1 MFKFKKAAVS
11 IGIGLS
17 IGLVLTAGIFLLKYS
32 IHGKFPPGT
41 AISGI
46 DVSYK
51 TPQEATSI
59 LEQAR
64 DTYVTTE
71 LEITLGEKTVSL
83 TPEELGV
90 DILVKETIQVIK
102 ETDATKVSVLELFG
116 RKNQDPTTINVLT
129 KIDHEKLI
137 AVVEESFELSDI
149 APKEASLY
157 IEEGVILIE
166 EGESGQAVNEDE
178 IIAILKESAKQLV
191 PEEVVIELEEKEP
204 EITKE
209 MLEEQIP
216 EIQEALEFEFAL
228 LDPIYSDDWYVKL
241 IDYMDWVTFVEKEE
255 VSIENL
261 LTGESE
267 KKIVLEIDQD
277 ALNIFVDEEISQW
290 LDLPADP
297 VNIYFDENEE
307 VVIEGK
313 GNNGLEIQRGDLKK
327 AIELAVE
334 NRIAEVP
341 IPVLEIEPE
350 INISEEL
357 QELGVV
363 ERIGIG
369 HSSYYGS
376 TANRVH
382 NIKTASAKHNGTL
395 VAPGEE
401 FSFNGNLGAVDGT
414 TGYRKELVIKPEG
427 TIPEYG
433 GGVCQVST
441 TMYRAALLTGLPI
454 TERHEHSYA
463 VSYYS
468 QVMGHGMDATIYLGG
483 ANLKFMNDTE
493 NHILIQAYT
502 VDDYEL
508 YFVVYGTDDGRS
520 VEMDGPYTSNYHG
533 AGATVYIDTA
543 TLPVG
548 STKQVEVSHTGF
560 NVLWYRYV
568 TKGDGEVITEEITT
582 NYRATPAKILVG
594 TAPVAE

>member
-1 MFKFKKAAVS
+1 MFKFKKTAVS

-17 IGLVLTAGIFLLKYS
+17 IGLVVTVGVFLLKAS

-41 AISGI
+41 TISGI

-51 TPQEATSI
+51 TPHEATSI
-59 LEQAR
+59 LEKAR
-64 DTYVTTE
+64 KDYITAE
-71 LEITLGEKTVSL
+71 LEITLEGKTVKL

-90 DILVKETIQVIK
+90 DILVDETIQVIK
-102 ETDATKVSVLELFG
+102 ETDATKVSILELFSH
-116 RKNQDPTTINVLT
+116 KNQDPTSINVLT

-137 AVVEESFELSDI
+137 ATVEKTFELSDI

-157 IEEGVILIE
+157 VENGEILIE
-166 EGESGQAVNEDE
+166 EGETGKVLKENEM
-178 IIAILKESAKQLV
+178 IATLKESAKQLV
-191 PEEVVIELEEKEP
+191 PEKISVELEEIEP

-216 EIQEALEFEFAL
+216 EIQEALEYEFAL
-228 LDPIYSDDWYVKL
+228 LDPIYSDDWYIRL

-255 VSIENL
+255 VSLENL

-267 KKIVLEIDQD
+267 KKIVIEINQE
-277 ALNIFVDEEISQW
+277 ALNIFIDEEISKW
-290 LDLPADP
+290 LDKPPDP
-297 VNIYFDENEE
+297 VNIYFDENKE
-307 VVIEGK
+307 VVVEGK
-313 GNNGLEIQRGDLKK
+313 GNNGLEIQRANLKK

-334 NRIAEVP
+334 NRIAQVP

-357 QELGVV
+357 QELGIV
-363 ERIGIG
+363 ERIGTG

-376 TANRVH
+376 PANRVH
-382 NIKTASAKHNGTL
+382 NIKVAAEEHNGTL

-401 FSFNGNLGAVDGT
+401 FSFNNNLGAVDGT

-441 TMYRAALLTGLPI
+441 TMFRAILLSGLPV

-483 ANLKFMNDTE
+483 ADLKFMNDTE

-502 VDDYEL
+502 QDDYEL
-508 YFVVYGTDDGRS
+508 YFVFYGTDDGRT

-533 AGATVYIDTA
+533 SGPTIYVETDKLAEGA
-543 TLPVG
+543 
-548 STKQVEVSHTGF
+548 TKQVEKAHTGF

-568 TKGDGEVITEEITT
+568 TKADGEVITEEIKT
-582 NYRATPAKILVG
+582 NYSATSAKILVG
-594 TAPVAE
+594 TRKE